1 MIIVPFRCSKRSP
14 RKQKTDRQSN
24 DNTNTHF
31 DNPAF
36 DQASIYDSVSK
47 ASGSSMAPSLAEMS
61 KRGSQDLRHQSD
73 GRNEMINKAPCDNTN
88 STYQAL
94 NHSCERSPPYSV
106 AYSGDRGDDNS
117 EKRYASLQQKNEKL
131 NKEHP
136 RRGRRMESPAK
147 QYASFQQQKT
157 GHPGRDGHDAMNPVY
172 FKTETCQHSS
182 DAATDQEIYEN
193 LKRQDESGA

>member
-1 MIIVPFRCSKRSP
+1 MTIVPFCCSKRSL
-14 RKQKTDRQSN
+14 RKRKTDRESN
-24 DNTNTHF
+24 DNTGTHF

-47 ASGSSMAPSLAEMS
+47 ASGSSMTPSLAQTS

-88 STYQAL
+88 STYQPL
-94 NHSCERSPPYSV
+94 NNSSERSPTYSV
-106 AYSGDRGDDNS
+106 AYSGDRGDDNP
-117 EKRYASLQQKNEKL
+117 EKRYASLQQKNGKL

-147 QYASFQQQKT
+147 QCASLQQQKT

-172 FKTETCQHSS
+172 FLNETCQHSS
-182 DAATDQEIYEN
+182 EAATDQEIYEN
-193 LKRQDESGA
+193 LKQQDESGA